1 MQQSNR
7 KLSRGE
13 RGNALLEF
21 AAVSI
26 VVIPLF
32 FGMVGAGIQLGRM
45 NEAVQI
51 CRDAAHMFARGV
63 DFSQSANQNIL
74 VNLATGTGMTVNGGN
89 GVVIMSQIVRVYQAD
104 CTAAGISSGLCTNLG
119 QLVFVNRLVTG
130 NSGLRSSNYGTP
142 PSNLVNAQGN
152 IAASDYLT
160 KPTLVLTGSM
170 ATELTNAGLTL
181 NDGDIAYLTEFFE
194 SMPDLSFL
202 GVGASS
208 GVYAKAIF

>member
-1 MQQSNR
+1 MRQKRNE
-7 KLSRGE
+7 K
-13 RGNALLEF
+13 GNALLEF

-51 CRDAAHMFARGV
+51 CRDAAHMYARGV
-63 DFSQSANQNIL
+63 DFSQTANKNIL
-74 VNLATGTGMTVNGGN
+74 VALATGSGMTVAGGN
-89 GVVIMSQIVRVYQAD
+89 GVVIMSQVTKIYLAD
-104 CTAAGISSGLCTNLG
+104 CTAAGLTSGQCTNLN
-119 QLVFVNRLVTG
+119 QLVFINRIVTG

-142 PSNLVNAQGN
+142 LASLVNSQGN

-160 KPTLVLTGSM
+160 KPSAVLTGSM
-170 ATELTNAGLTL
+170 VTELSDAGLVL
-181 NDGDIAYLTEFFE
+181 NDGDVAYVTEYYQ
-194 SMPDLSFL
+194 STPDLSFL
-202 GVGASS
+202 GTSGSG

>member
-1 MQQSNR
+1 M
-7 KLSRGE
+7 KLSKGKPVRNE

-32 FGMVGAGIQLGRM
+32 FGMVGAGIELGRM

-51 CRDAAHMFARGV
+51 CRDAAHMYARGV
-63 DFSQSANQNIL
+63 DFSQVGNKNIL

-89 GVVIMSQIVRVYQAD
+89 GVVVMSQIVRVYQAD
-104 CTAAGISSGLCTNLG
+104 CTAAGLTNAQCANLN
-119 QLVFVNRLVTG
+119 QLVFINRQVTG
-130 NSGLRSSNYGTP
+130 NSGLRPSNYGTP
-142 PSNLVNAQGN
+142 PAALIDSLGN

-160 KPTLVLTGSM
+160 RSALVVTGGMTS
-170 ATELTNAGLTL
+170 ELTNAGLTL
-181 NDGDIAYLTEFFE
+181 NDGDIAYLTEFYE

-202 GVGASS
+202 GVGASG

>member
-1 MQQSNR
+1 MRDKNA
-7 KLSRGE
+7 KLKRSE
-13 RGNALLEF
+13 QGNALLEF

-51 CRDAAHMFARGV
+51 CRDAAHMYARGV
-63 DFSQSANQNIL
+63 DFSQVANQNIL
-74 VNLATGTGMTVNGGN
+74 VSLATGSGMTVNGGT
-89 GVVIMSQIVRVYQAD
+89 GVMIMSQIVQVYLAD
-104 CTAAGISSGLCTNLG
+104 CTAAGLTAGQCTNLN
-119 QLVFVNRLVTG
+119 QLVFVNRMVTG
-130 NSGLRSSNYGTP
+130 NTSLRSSNYGTP

-160 KPTLVLTGSM
+160 NGSLVVTGGM
-170 ATELTNAGLTL
+170 TTELTNSGLIL
-181 NDGDIAYLTEFFE
+181 NDGDIAYMTEFYE
-194 SMPDLSFL
+194 STPDLSFL
-202 GVGASS
+202 GVSGSN

>member
-1 MQQSNR
+1 MRQTNAKLNR
-7 KLSRGE
+7 NEK
-13 RGNALLEF
+13 GNALLEF

-32 FGMVGAGIQLGRM
+32 FGMVGAGIELGRM

-51 CRDAAHMFARGV
+51 CRDAAHMYARGV
-63 DFSQSANQNIL
+63 DFSQASNQNIL
-74 VNLATGTGMTVNGGN
+74 VTLGYGTGMTANGGN
-89 GVVIMSQIVRVYQAD
+89 GVVIMSQFTQVYQAD
-104 CTAAGISSGLCTNLG
+104 CTAAGLTAGQCTNLN

-160 KPTLVLTGSM
+160 KSSLVLTGSM
-170 ATELTNAGLTL
+170 PTELTNAGLTM
-181 NDGDIAYLTEFFE
+181 NDGDVAYLTEFYE

-202 GVGASS
+202 GGSS
-208 GVYAKAIF
+208 SGGVYAKAIF

>member
-1 MQQSNR
+1 MKQLNGKRNR
-7 KLSRGE
+7 SEK
-13 RGNALLEF
+13 GNGLLEF

-51 CRDAAHMFARGV
+51 CRDAAHMYARGV
-63 DFSQSANQNIL
+63 DFSQTSNQNIL
-74 VNLATGTGMTVNGGN
+74 VSLATGSGMTVSGGS
-89 GVVIMSQIVRVYQAD
+89 GVIVMSQIIQVYQAD
-104 CTAAGISSGLCTNLG
+104 CTSAGLSAGQCTNLN

-142 PSNLVNAQGN
+142 PYALVNSQGN
-152 IAASDYLT
+152 VAPSDYLT
-160 KPTLVLTGSM
+160 KPSLVLTGSM

-181 NDGDIAYLTEFFE
+181 NDGDVAYLTEFYE
-194 SMPDLSFL
+194 STPDLSFL
-202 GVGASS
+202 GAGGSG

>member
-1 MQQSNR
+1 MRQTNAKLNR
-7 KLSRGE
+7 NEK
-13 RGNALLEF
+13 GNALLEF

-32 FGMVGAGIQLGRM
+32 FGMVGAGIELGRM

-51 CRDAAHMFARGV
+51 CRDAAHMYARGV
-63 DFSQSANQNIL
+63 DFSQASNQNIL
-74 VNLATGTGMTVNGGN
+74 VTLGYGTGMTANGGN
-89 GVVIMSQIVRVYQAD
+89 GVVIMSQFTQVYQAD
-104 CTAAGISSGLCTNLG
+104 CTAAGLTAGQCTNLN

-142 PSNLVNAQGN
+142 PSSLVNSQGN

-160 KPTLVLTGSM
+160 KSSLVLTGSM
-170 ATELTNAGLTL
+170 ATELTNAGLTM
-181 NDGDIAYLTEFFE
+181 NDGDVAYLTEFYE

-202 GVGASS
+202 GGSS
-208 GVYAKAIF
+208 SGGVYAKAIF

>member
-1 MQQSNR
+1 MKRRNG
-7 KLSRGE
+7 KLKRNE
-13 RGNALLEF
+13 KGNGLLEF

-26 VVIPLF
+26 VIIPLF

-51 CRDAAHMFARGV
+51 CRDAAHMYARGI
-63 DFSQSANQNIL
+63 DFSQVGNQNIL
-74 VNLATGTGMTVNGGN
+74 VSLATGSGMTVNGGS
-89 GVVIMSQIVRVYQAD
+89 GVVMMSQIIQVYQAD
-104 CTAAGISSGLCTNLG
+104 CTAAGLTAGQCSNLN

-142 PSNLVNAQGN
+142 PAALVNARGN

-160 KPTLVLTGSM
+160 KSTLVVTGSL
-170 ATELTNAGLTL
+170 AAELTNSGLTL
-181 NDGDIAYLTEFFE
+181 NDGDIAYLTEFYE
-194 SMPDLSFL
+194 STPDLSFL
-202 GVGASS
+202 GAGGAG